1 MLTLKRAFKNVLRRR
16 FRTLLVSLVLAL
28 CVAVFVSTI
37 AGVDASKAATTEI
50 MRQYEA
56 SSQATIEETEQLMS
70 AIQITGGMGRGM
82 GMGMQP
88 PVGSADNPITDN
100 YINES
105 VTDAISA
112 MDGVVGMVG
121 SLTYTVGANTTSSS
135 SGGGF
140 MMRFSYDY
148 MIRGATINS
157 SLDGGYDAAL
167 PVNITEGRNL
177 QEGDDNAVV
186 IGEDLKDYFN
196 AGVGDTVTIEGT
208 GFKVVGV
215 YSSNRSSFEEPVG
228 GETPGDF
235 PGGGNAVF
243 QMEDKDVYMSLT
255 TAQNL
260 LNLQGEV
267 SQLTVYASDSSAVD
281 DLVATIQSAYPDL
294 MVFAYKDMQSGFGD
308 RIIQQQ
314 QSIISTTE
322 ENLSSVESLG
332 FSITLV
338 SAIIGVLLIFGLM
351 FYTVRERTKEIGT
364 LKALG
369 FSNTSIMRQFMIEG
383 LYVGIIG
390 GAIGLAIAA
399 VASSLL
405 GSWLLN
411 TSETLG
417 TSVSVSVTVGTM
429 LLGLGIAAIAGAL
442 GSLYPAWRASRVSP
456 MEALRND

>member
-1 MLTLKRAFKNVLRRR
+1 
-16 FRTLLVSLVLAL
+16 
-28 CVAVFVSTI
+28 
-37 AGVDASKAATTEI
+37 
-50 MRQYEA
+50 
-56 SSQATIEETEQLMS
+56 
-70 AIQITGGMGRGM
+70 
-82 GMGMQP
+82 
-88 PVGSADNPITDN
+88 
-100 YINES
+100 
-105 VTDAISA
+105 
-112 MDGVVGMVG
+112 
-121 SLTYTVGANTTSSS
+121 
-135 SGGGF
+135 
-140 MMRFSYDY
+140 
-148 MIRGATINS
+148 
-157 SLDGGYDAAL
+157 
-167 PVNITEGRNL
+167 
-177 QEGDDNAVV
+177 
-186 IGEDLKDYFN
+186 
-196 AGVGDTVTIEGT
+196 
-208 GFKVVGV
+208 
-215 YSSNRSSFEEPVG
+215 
-228 GETPGDF
+228 
-235 PGGGNAVF
+235 
-243 QMEDKDVYMSLT
+243 
-255 TAQNL
+255 
-260 LNLQGEV
+260 V

-294 MVFAYKDMQSGFGD
+294 MVFAYKDMQSRFGE

-411 TSETLG
+411 ASETLG
-417 TSVSVSVTVGTM
+417 TSVTVSVTVGTM